1 MNTDE
6 NSAHPV
12 ALITGGAQRIGAA
25 IAEHLHANGY
35 NLVIHYR
42 YSRQPAEA
50 LVKKLNQQ
58 RANSAVCF
66 AADLQNIAALQQL
79 AEQAL
84 AQWKRLDALI
94 NNASAFSPTPI
105 GSATEQDWDQL
116 IASNMKAP
124 FFLAQ
129 ALAPALKKQAGC
141 IINMADIYADKP
153 LAQHTIYCIAKAGN
167 VMLTK
172 SLAVELAPAVRVNGI
187 APGAILWPSAADD
200 SHALQQEKILARS
213 PLQRTGNTNDIVR
226 TVLFLLRDALYIT
239 GQIFNVDGG
248 RSLQC

>member
-1 MNTDE
+1 MNAETT
-6 NSAHPV
+6 HPV

-25 IAEHLHANGY
+25 LAEYLHAAGY

-42 YSRQPAEA
+42 HSRQPAEA
-50 LVKKLNQQ
+50 LVKKLNQH

-66 AADLQNIAALQQL
+66 AADLQDIAALQQL

-129 ALAPALKKQAGC
+129 ALAPTLKKYAGC
-141 IINMADIYADKP
+141 IINMADIYAEKP
-153 LAQHTIYCIAKAGN
+153 LAQHTIYCMAKAGN

-187 APGAILWPSAADD
+187 APGAILWPSATDD
-200 SHALQQEKILARS
+200 SHALQQEKILARI
-213 PLQRTGNTNDIVR
+213 PLQRTGSTSDIVR
-226 TVLFLLRDALYIT
+226 TVLFLLRDAPYIT

-248 RSLQC
+248 RSLQY